1 MRNRFAVSVVAIFL
15 VLVGVTSS
23 YSGSPTNVAT
33 GVPRKAAKS
42 FAVKIVGHGKP
53 MLLIPGLTC
62 GGDVWDG
69 TVKHFKDRYECH
81 VLTLAGF
88 AGQPAIEAPM
98 LETVRSDIGAYIQQK
113 KLNHPVIVGHSLGA
127 FLAFWIAASE
137 PGRVGPVV
145 AVDGGTFFPALM
157 DPNATAESAKAG
169 AETMRQIIGSQAAEE
184 FAAQNKLFLG
194 NMITDPKNLELIAP
208 TCAKSDPKATGQA
221 MYELMTTDLR
231 EEASKIKTPVLLI
244 GSGAGTISP
253 ELKRT
258 MEGRYEAQ
266 VAKVPNHKVV
276 MAEKAR
282 HFVML
287 DDPGF
292 LFATMDEFLGVPAVK

>member
-1 MRNRFAVSVVAIFL
+1 
-15 VLVGVTSS
+15 
-23 YSGSPTNVAT
+23 
-33 GVPRKAAKS
+33 
-42 FAVKIVGHGKP
+42 

-69 TVKHFKDRYECH
+69 TVEHFKGRYECH

-98 LETVRSDIGAYIQQK
+98 LETIRTDIASYIQKK
-113 KLNHPVIVGHSLGA
+113 KLSHPVIVGHSLGA
-127 FLAFWIAASE
+127 FMAFWIAASE
-137 PGRVGPVV
+137 PERVGPVV

-157 DPNATAESAKAG
+157 DPKATAESAKAG
-169 AETMRQIIGSQAAEE
+169 AESLRQIIGSQGAEE
-184 FAAQNKLFLG
+184 FAAQNKLFLA

-208 TCAKSDPKATGQA
+208 TCAKSDPKATGLA

-231 EEASKIKTPVLLI
+231 EEASKITTPVLLI
-244 GSGAGTISP
+244 GSGATTST
-253 ELKRT
+253 ELKKT
-258 MEGRYEAQ
+258 METRYEAQ

-287 DDPGF
+287 DDPEF
-292 LFATMDEFLGVPAVK
+292 LFAAMDKFLGVLGAK